1 MWEQIQTWVQNKF
14 LKIEFQINKEIE
26 NIPEEYILKELS
38 QKLADDII
46 ENKYYILEKDEKPYD
61 PHSPFSDRII
71 SYQMY
76 VALDPKINQ
85 NMLRMEKVFR
95 INDVNF
101 SEDEI
106 RKALIKTYP
115 QKLI

>member
-1 MWEQIQTWVQNKF
+1 
-14 LKIEFQINKEIE
+14 
-26 NIPEEYILKELS
+26 
-38 QKLADDII
+38 
-46 ENKYYILEKDEKPYD
+46 
-61 PHSPFSDRII
+61 
-71 SYQMY
+71 MY